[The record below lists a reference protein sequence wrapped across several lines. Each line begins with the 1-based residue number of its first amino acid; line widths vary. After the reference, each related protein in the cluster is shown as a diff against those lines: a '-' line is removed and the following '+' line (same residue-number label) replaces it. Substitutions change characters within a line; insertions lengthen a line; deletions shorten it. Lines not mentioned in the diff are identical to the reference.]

1 MPKGIVTPR
10 DLSMSRDAATHMDVE
25 TFTMTVSDAD
35 VGRDQIPEDVITA
48 REGLSHAMLHPEV
61 RAGGGMDATAFI
73 KARVSTAGP
82 PSNLDGNA
90 GKRPLLGENND
101 FGVRVGRPTYCNL
114 SVPMDHML
122 RRSAGNG
129 KS

>member
-1 MPKGIVTPR
+1 MTAR
-10 DLSMSRDAATHMDVE
+10 DLFMSRDAATHMDAE

-35 VGRDQIPEDVITA
+35 VGRDQIPEDVNTA
-48 REGLSHAMLHPEV
+48 REGISHAMLHPEV

-73 KARVSTAGP
+73 KAPGSTAGLP
-82 PSNLDGNA
+82 LNLDGDA

-101 FGVRVGRPTYCNL
+101 FGGRVGRPTYCNL
-114 SVPMDHML
+114 SILMDRIL
-122 RRSAGNG
+122 RWSAGNG

>member
-1 MPKGIVTPR
+1 
-10 DLSMSRDAATHMDVE
+10 MDVE

-73 KARVSTAGP
+73 KARASTAGP
-82 PSNLDGNA
+82 PSNLDGDA
-90 GKRPLLGENND
+90 GKRPLLGKNND
-101 FGVRVGRPTYCNL
+101 FDVRVGRRTC
-114 SVPMDHML
+114 
-122 RRSAGNG
+122 
-129 KS
+129 